1 MQCSDLYWSTRG
13 VTVLLAV
20 LAVERQGVAGEAN
33 SQVVLF
39 YPGHSKDNRIVRQL
53 SYKQLNVFVVVLNA
67 HLGSDVVGQQP
78 TLSFLSVE
86 HF

>member
-1 MQCSDLYWSTRG
+1 MQCSDLHRSTRG

-20 LAVERQGVAGEAN
+20 LAVKRQGVAGKAN

-39 YPGHSKDNRIVRQL
+39 HPGHSKDNRIVRQL

-67 HLGSDVVGQQP
+67 HSGGDVVG
-78 TLSFLSVE
+78 
-86 HF
+86 